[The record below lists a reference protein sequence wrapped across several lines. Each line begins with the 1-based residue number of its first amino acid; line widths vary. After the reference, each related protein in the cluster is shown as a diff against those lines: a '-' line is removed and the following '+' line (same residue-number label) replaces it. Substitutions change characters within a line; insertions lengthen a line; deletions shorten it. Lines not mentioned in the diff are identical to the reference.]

1 MTNLEVKFRPFSTNP
16 SDKFEFYEDLNRN
29 PNERQINIL
38 IDSMKTLD
46 LQRFKPIMVFNNKII
61 DGQHRYLARERM
73 QIGTYYLP
81 LDALTNDEVFKAIH
95 LLNSNAKNWTSN
107 DYINLY
113 ANLSEERFEFRDYE
127 LLRRIVKDYG
137 ISPSIAVY
145 FLSGFTTYKSA
156 INGDFK
162 DGLFRV
168 LQQRDFQALGF
179 DGKPLPVEIAE
190 ELFEEAREKIVNTA
204 FDFIEKYVEVRNDI
218 VDFYPKNQKTR
229 FVKSPNFIF
238 AFCHLAGLEDYNHD
252 SFLVALK
259 NDVTKETPVLTH
271 CDSVSKYFEQL
282 AKIYNTR
289 AKVKID
295 EVYKP
300 KHSDLE
306 LEAHDEE

>member
-1 MTNLEVKFRPFSTNP
+1 MLNIKFRPFGP
-16 SDKFEFYEDLNRN
+16 DKLELMNGLNRT

-38 IDSMKTLD
+38 IESMKTLD
-46 LQRFKPIMVFNNKII
+46 LQKFKPVMVYKNKII

-73 QIGTYYLP
+73 QLGTWVVDLEE
-81 LDALTNDEVFKAIH
+81 LSDDQVFKAIH
-95 LLNSNAKNWTSN
+95 LLNSNSKNWTSN

-113 ANLSEERFEFRDYE
+113 ANLSEDRTEFRDYD
-127 LLRRIVKDYG
+127 LLRNIVKEHG

-145 FLSGFTTYKSA
+145 FLSGFKTYKSA
-156 INGDFK
+156 INDEFK
-162 DGLFRV
+162 DGHFRV
-168 LQQRDFQALGF
+168 LKQRDFEALGF

-204 FDFIEKYVEVRNDI
+204 FDFIGKYVEVRNDI

-238 AFCHLAGLEDYNHD
+238 AFCNLAGLEDYNHD

-300 KHSDLE
+300 KQSDAE